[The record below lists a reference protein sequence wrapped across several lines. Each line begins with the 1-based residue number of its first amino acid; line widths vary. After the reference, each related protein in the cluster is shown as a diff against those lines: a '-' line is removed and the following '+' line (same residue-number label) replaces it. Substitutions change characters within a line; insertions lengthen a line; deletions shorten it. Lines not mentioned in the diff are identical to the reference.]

1 MVHTFDA
8 PLFPLS
14 LSIWAEANF
23 PAGYGHA
30 RLIADLSVL
39 FFRSKSIRNKQLPK
53 FYLRKKRQLEKFVTF
68 LKWKSFS
75 YYTSW
80 DLTSILVLSYL
91 SRVVVLQK
99 LDIYVTVYICTLSY
113 CIFVWIKIYNRVES
127 TSSRRVK
134 KTGLKFLDFF
144 GLQNSAW
151 IIFRVLVQEQ
161 ARSNSGWWTRKL
173 CVCQIL

>member
-1 MVHTFDA
+1 MDLSLNVHVNFQHTENNQQFVRVGVLRDIYNTRWSIHLTH
-8 PLFPLS
+8 PSFLS

-30 RLIADLSVL
+30 RLIADLPVL

-75 YYTSW
+75 YYTSC

-91 SRVVVLQK
+91 QSCCTTKVGYLCHCLHLHTVL
-99 LDIYVTVYICTLSY
+99 LHICM
-113 CIFVWIKIYNRVES
+113 N
-127 TSSRRVK
+127 
-134 KTGLKFLDFF
+134 
-144 GLQNSAW
+144 QN
-151 IIFRVLVQEQ
+151 IQ
-161 ARSNSGWWTRKL
+161 
-173 CVCQIL
+173 